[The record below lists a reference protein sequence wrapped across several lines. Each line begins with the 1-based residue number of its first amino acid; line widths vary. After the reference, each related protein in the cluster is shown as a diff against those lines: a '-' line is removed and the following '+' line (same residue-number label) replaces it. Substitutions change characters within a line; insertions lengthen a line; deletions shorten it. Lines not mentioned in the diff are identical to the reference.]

1 MKRNILLPLF
11 IITIL
16 LSSCAGIGQ
25 SLIKAPGLNIT
36 NVRVSN
42 LSLTNQNI
50 VFTLGIDNPN
60 PIPIPLKGL
69 SYKLDLNGVEFA
81 NGFNESDLSIPA
93 GGNSVMD
100 LNIEGD
106 LISFIREFGGINQGG
121 LDYNLSGDIAL
132 LSSSLRFPY
141 NQEGRLTL
149 GTLFNVFK

>member
-1 MKRNILLPLF
+1 MKQRLYFSLF
-11 IITIL
+11 ILSLL

-25 SLIKAPGLNIT
+25 SLLQAPDLKIT

-42 LSLTNQNI
+42 LSLINQNI

-60 PIPIPLKGL
+60 PIPIPLKGF

-81 NGFNESDLSIPA
+81 NGYNESDISIPA

-106 LISFIREFGGINQGG
+106 LISFIQKFGWVKQGG

-141 NQEGRLTL
+141 SQEGRLTL
-149 GTLFNVFK
+149 GSLFNILR

>member
-1 MKRNILLPLF
+1 MERNIFLPLF
-11 IITIL
+11 ILTIL

-106 LISFIREFGGINQGG
+106 LISFIREFGGVKQGG

>member
-11 IITIL
+11 MVSIL
-16 LSSCAGIGQ
+16 ISSCAGIGK
-25 SLIKAPGLNIT
+25 SLLTSPDLKIT

-42 LSLTNQNI
+42 LSLTNQNL

-81 NGFNESDLSIPA
+81 NGFNESDISIPA

-106 LISFIREFGGINQGG
+106 LISFIQKFGGVKQGG

-141 NQEGRLTL
+141 SQEGRLTL
-149 GTLFNVFK
+149 GSLFNIFK